1 MILKCELEIII
12 FEKKSGMKN
21 KIKCKQFVFEIFF
34 IHTLWLFVRLKEA
47 VKSDSFKRL
56 DD

>member
-21 KIKCKQFVFEIFF
+21 KIKCKQFVFVFEIFF
-34 IHTLWLFVRLKEA
+34 IHSLWLFVRLRGGGEKW
-47 VKSDSFKRL
+47 
-56 DD
+56 